1 MVDDKNLRGLV
12 MIAGASVPAHMLA
25 RLHDAGMMVLVSEV
39 SDPTT
44 YDVRRDLLVEPEYL
58 PLNPTWY
65 DEASDITR
73 EMYESLKGYR
83 DVNTVEFGGI
93 RAGKTEAMLR
103 AIQEEM
109 GLIDHAGPDYI
120 YDGMGFRSV
129 RPPVAP
135 RREIQF
141 IDTPKPMTRR
151 KARRQRAQRKAKP

>member
-1 MVDDKNLRGLV
+1 MVDDRK
-12 MIAGASVPAHMLA
+12 
-25 RLHDAGMMVLVSEV
+25 VLVVGNLSEAIV
-39 SDPTT
+39 ERMRATGMAV
-44 YDVRRDLLVEPEYL
+44 VRQEDGINGMQATLIAADEFYAEQPVDMFPLDRQRMLDAYPFWPDSYEPVIDAHRY
-58 PLNPTWY
+58 T
-65 DEASDITR
+65 S
-73 EMYESLKGYR
+73 S
-83 DVNTVEFGGI
+83 GI
-93 RAGKTEAMLR
+93 RGGKTEAMLR